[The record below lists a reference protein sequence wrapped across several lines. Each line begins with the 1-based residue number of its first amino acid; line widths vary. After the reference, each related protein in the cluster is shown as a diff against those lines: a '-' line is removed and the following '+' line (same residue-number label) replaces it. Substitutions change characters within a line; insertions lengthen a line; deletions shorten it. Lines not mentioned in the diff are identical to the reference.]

1 MSTDQASVDDM
12 TADNS
17 TAAPEAASANNNN
30 RKGSRMTLWIM
41 VVLFALPNIAAIYF
55 YLNRDS
61 IDLSRFS
68 TNYGTIVSPVRQP
81 GDMPLK
87 TLDGSDFLLS
97 SMQGKWIMVS
107 IGSSRCEQ
115 DCRDNI
121 YKMRQ
126 IRKAT
131 GEFYKR
137 IERLFF
143 LTDTVALDD
152 FKTLMQD
159 YRGMEVVLPGEPAEA
174 YRDYLSVFSLN
185 GEDVVDG
192 IYFIDP
198 LGNYMMAYPKQAE
211 AKKILKDLMRLLKV
225 SQIG

>member
-1 MSTDQASVDDM
+1 MN
-12 TADNS
+12 AD
-17 TAAPEAASANNNN
+17 
-30 RKGSRMTLWIM
+30 KGSVNPANRRKTRFTLLLM

-61 IDLSRFS
+61 IDLSRFA
-68 TNYGTIVSPVRQP
+68 TNYGTIISPVRQP
-81 GDMPLK
+81 GDMLLK
-87 TLDGSDFLLS
+87 TLDGNEFLLS
-97 SMQGKWIMVS
+97 NMKGKWIMVT
-107 IGSSRCEQ
+107 IGSSRCTQ
-115 DCRDNI
+115 DCQDNI

-137 IERLFF
+137 IQRLFF
-143 LTDTVALDD
+143 LTDTSNIEN

-159 YRGMEVVLPGEPAEA
+159 YQGMEVVLPGRSEQA
-174 YRDYLSVFSLN
+174 YRDYLTTFSVN
-185 GEDVVDG
+185 GEEIKDG

-198 LGNYMMAYPKQAE
+198 LGNYMMAYQKQAE
-211 AKKILKDLMRLLKV
+211 AKKILKDLIRLLKV